1 MYAIKIRLKVIM
13 LLLNVNT
20 VIYDCNNYYVS
31 VYKLCVS
38 FYVDDY
44 VEIEIPSSREKKN
57 STHRSPMSYT

>member
-1 MYAIKIRLKVIM
+1 M

-20 VIYDCNNYYVS
+20 VIYDYNNNYYYVS